1 MIELTIQI
9 PNETIKVK
17 VQQGENL
24 LHAIRTAGVN
34 IDAPCNGNGTCGKCR
49 VKLMDGSVKHKN
61 NFKNKESGT
70 VLACSCTVVEPATIC
85 VPKES
90 LLDVNNIRVQKNTDD
105 YEERF
110 YRLREKFASRYNVE
124 SHVQKIELHLEEP
137 TLDDNISDV
146 TRIKKHLRL
155 ELGCSKVEINT
166 HLLQRIPVLLRE
178 SNFKVAVVYTW
189 LDEDKIRVIDIKPQ
203 GQATGYG
210 VAVDVGTTSVAACLV
225 DLDTNQI
232 LGEAA
237 CANAQ
242 SKYGADVI
250 NRIIY
255 AIKGDGLKELKE
267 AVVKESI
274 NPLIMELCKA
284 NGIKSD
290 EIIIF
295 TASANTTMTQL
306 LLGVYPDFLR
316 KEPYIP
322 ALTDTRDLD
331 ISAADIGLCIN
342 NNALIHL
349 SPAVASYVGGD
360 ISAGVLPAMIQESD
374 KLSILIDLGTNGEIV
389 LGNSDFLMTCA
400 CSAGPAFE
408 GGEISCGMRAAP
420 GAIEAVTI
428 GEDYQARLNIIG
440 AEKPYG
446 ICGSGIIDLISEL
459 KRVGLIDARGKFK
472 KDIATKYVKFD
483 QYGIGQYIVAEKEQ
497 YGLDED
503 IYITEVD
510 IDNFIRAK
518 AAVYSATYVLLSSVG
533 MDFEDLDEVKV
544 AGGIGN
550 HINIKNAINIGLFPD
565 INPEKYTFIGNSSLI
580 GSYLSLTNKKAQD
593 YIDETAEQMTYIE
606 LSVYP
611 GYMDEFI
618 SASFIPHTNLQRFPN
633 HNKMDGVAKDVKSA
647 V

>member
-1 MIELTIQI
+1 MIDLTIKT
-9 PNETIKVK
+9 PNETLQVK

-24 LHAIRTAGVN
+24 LHALRTAGVN

-49 VKLMDGSVKHKN
+49 VKLVDGSVRQKSM
-61 NFKNKESGT
+61 FKSKENGT
-70 VLACSCTVVEPATIC
+70 VLACSCAVVEPVTIY
-85 VPKES
+85 VPQES
-90 LLDVNNIRVQKNTDD
+90 LLDVNNIRVQNNTEK
-105 YEERF
+105 YERQF
-110 YRLREKFASRYNVE
+110 YQVRDKFASTFTTE
-124 SHVQKIELHLEEP
+124 SHVRKIELELDEP

-155 ELGCSKVEINT
+155 QLGCSRVEINT
-166 HLLQRIPVLLRE
+166 HLLQRIPLILRE
-178 SNFKVAVVYTW
+178 NNFKVAVVYTW
-189 LDEDKIRVIDIKPQ
+189 LDDDKIRIIEIKPP
-203 GQATGYG
+203 GKTAGYG

-225 DLDTNQI
+225 DLETKQI

-255 AIKGDGLKELKE
+255 AIKGDGLKLLKD

-284 NGIKSD
+284 NKISCE
-290 EIIIF
+290 EIVMF

-306 LLGVYPDFLR
+306 LLGIYPDFLR

-322 ALTDTRDLD
+322 ALTDTRDLN
-331 ISAADIGLCIN
+331 ITAADIGLCIN
-342 NNALIHL
+342 KNAVIHL

-360 ISAGVLPAMIQESD
+360 ISAGVLPALIRESE
-374 KLSILIDLGTNGEIV
+374 KVSILIDLGTNGEIV

-428 GEDYQARLNIIG
+428 GDDYKAQLTIIG

-459 KRVGLIDARGKFK
+459 KRVGLIDARGKFR
-472 KDIATKYVKFD
+472 KDVTTKYVKFD

-518 AAVYSATYVLLSSVG
+518 AAVYSATCVLLSSVG
-533 MDFEDLDEVKV
+533 MDFDDLEDVKV

-565 INPEKYTFIGNSSLI
+565 IDPEKYTFIGNSSLI
-580 GSYLSLTNKKAQD
+580 GSYLSLINKKAKE

-611 GYMDEFI
+611 GYMDEFV
-618 SASFIPHTNLQRFPN
+618 SASFIPHTDLQRFPN
-633 HNKMDGVAKDVKSA
+633 HNKMDVPLKDVKSA
-647 V
+647 I

>member
-1 MIELTIQI
+1 M
-9 PNETIKVK
+9 
-17 VQQGENL
+17 
-24 LHAIRTAGVN
+24 
-34 IDAPCNGNGTCGKCR
+34 
-49 VKLMDGSVKHKN
+49 
-61 NFKNKESGT
+61 
-70 VLACSCTVVEPATIC
+70 
-85 VPKES
+85 
-90 LLDVNNIRVQKNTDD
+90 NNIRVQKNTDD

-155 ELGCSKVEINT
+155 ELGCSRVEINT

-360 ISAGVLPAMIQESD
+360 ISAGVCLP
-374 KLSILIDLGTNGEIV
+374 
-389 LGNSDFLMTCA
+389 
-400 CSAGPAFE
+400 
-408 GGEISCGMRAAP
+408 
-420 GAIEAVTI
+420 
-428 GEDYQARLNIIG
+428 
-440 AEKPYG
+440 
-446 ICGSGIIDLISEL
+446 
-459 KRVGLIDARGKFK
+459 
-472 KDIATKYVKFD
+472 
-483 QYGIGQYIVAEKEQ
+483 
-497 YGLDED
+497 
-503 IYITEVD
+503 
-510 IDNFIRAK
+510 
-518 AAVYSATYVLLSSVG
+518 
-533 MDFEDLDEVKV
+533 
-544 AGGIGN
+544 
-550 HINIKNAINIGLFPD
+550 
-565 INPEKYTFIGNSSLI
+565 
-580 GSYLSLTNKKAQD
+580 
-593 YIDETAEQMTYIE
+593 
-606 LSVYP
+606 
-611 GYMDEFI
+611 
-618 SASFIPHTNLQRFPN
+618 
-633 HNKMDGVAKDVKSA
+633 
-647 V
+647 